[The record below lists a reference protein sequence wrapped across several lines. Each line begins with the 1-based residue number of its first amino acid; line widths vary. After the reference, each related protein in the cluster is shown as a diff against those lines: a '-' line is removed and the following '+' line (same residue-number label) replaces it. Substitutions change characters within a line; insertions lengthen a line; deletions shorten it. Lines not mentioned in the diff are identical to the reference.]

1 MLFLLLMF
9 IGFQCW
15 AVSCVTIN
23 QYPVISFSGAIQVSP
38 SAAIGSAI
46 ATGQTQVIMTN
57 TTPQYPIITMFK
69 FATSVVSGVT
79 YSVNSASVHTTNL
92 DGVGISV
99 WTDSQVPKK
108 TNDLTISKKGGLSA
122 ATSTTPIYYAL
133 VKTANS
139 ATSVQVNSQVFIQ
152 VTFGCDAASAVM
164 SETITR
170 EIYIT
175 GGPTVSIKACT
186 VDNPSINVPLGTTTS
201 SAFNG
206 VGSTANTRNFTVS
219 LTCSQA
225 ASAKITLV
233 PGSSG
238 AFNAA
243 NGVIN
248 LDPATTGTAAKGVGI
263 QLLYNNA
270 IAPLNSA
277 ISVGSVATS
286 GTLTV
291 PLSARYYQTGSTIT
305 GGVANGTATFDM
317 TYN

>member
-1 MLFLLLMF
+1 MLFLSLMF
-9 IGFQCW
+9 TGFQCW
-15 AVSCVTIN
+15 AASCVTIN

-57 TTPQYPIITMFK
+57 LTPQYPITTMFN
-69 FATSVVSGVT
+69 FATSVVTGVT

-92 DGVGISV
+92 DGVGISM
-99 WTDSQVPKK
+99 WTDSQVPKGTK
-108 TNDLTISKKGGLSA
+108 ELIITKNGGLSA
-122 ATSTTPIYYAL
+122 STSTTPIYYAL

-139 ATSVQVNSQVFIQ
+139 ATSGTVNSKVFDKL
-152 VTFGCDAASAVM
+152 TFGCDALSGVM
-164 SETITR
+164 SDRINHD
-170 EIYIT
+170 IYIT

-201 SAFNG
+201 SAFTG

-248 LDPATTGTAAKGVGI
+248 LDPATTGTAATGVGI

-270 IAPLNSA
+270 VAPLNSA

-291 PLSARYYQTGSTIT
+291 PLSARYYQTASTVT
-305 GGVANGTATFDM
+305 GGVANGTATFNM